1 MRAIIK
7 QKKEYVLVLNEEE
20 GNWLKSYLQNT
31 RIEKEGSLD
40 QKMRKLFWNL
50 LDKGGEKQMRFIRN
64 DM

>member
-50 LDKGGEKQMRFIRN
+50 LDKGGESGETDN
-64 DM
+64 